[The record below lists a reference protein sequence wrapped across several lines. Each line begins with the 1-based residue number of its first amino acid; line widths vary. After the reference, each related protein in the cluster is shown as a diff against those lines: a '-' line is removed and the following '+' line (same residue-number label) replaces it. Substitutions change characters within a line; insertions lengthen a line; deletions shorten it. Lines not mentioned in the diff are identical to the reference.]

1 MGLLRV
7 IFAISVVFAHSPWHD
22 GVVLVGGQLAVQLF
36 YVISGFLI
44 SHILT
49 SSDRYKS
56 RLKFYVSR
64 WLRLYPL
71 YYAVA
76 SLSLLADFVA
86 RRNFFSLYH
95 SLPRSADILLVASN
109 LLIFGQDWVMFL
121 GISHG
126 KLIPITRFAQSE
138 FSLSSGLLVPQAWTL
153 GVEMSFYAIA
163 PFVLRSTKIIVSL
176 LLLAILVRV
185 FLLATGVGLQDPW
198 TYRFFPA
205 ELLLFLLGALSQR
218 YLLPCYRKHL
228 SLGARARNLPAIAVA
243 FLTLLS
249 LIYFVIPV
257 KPLVKGPIML
267 LAFVVLCPLT
277 FIFQE
282 RFRWDRAFGQLS
294 YPIYL
299 GHMLTVWVA
308 EYVLVRS
315 HVTNTLVRSLIN
327 VILAIAFGWALNKLL
342 GEPIE
347 RIRSKFKRSSGKQV
361 AHLARTGT
369 E

>member
-1 MGLLRV
+1 
-7 IFAISVVFAHSPWHD
+7 
-22 GVVLVGGQLAVQLF
+22 
-36 YVISGFLI
+36 
-44 SHILT
+44 
-49 SSDRYKS
+49 
-56 RLKFYVSR
+56 
-64 WLRLYPL
+64 
-71 YYAVA
+71 
-76 SLSLLADFVA
+76 
-86 RRNFFSLYH
+86 
-95 SLPRSADILLVASN
+95 
-109 LLIFGQDWVMFL
+109 
-121 GISHG
+121 
-126 KLIPITRFAQSE
+126 
-138 FSLSSGLLVPQAWTL
+138 
-153 GVEMSFYAIA
+153 
-163 PFVLRSTKIIVSL
+163 
-176 LLLAILVRV
+176 
-185 FLLATGVGLQDPW
+185 
-198 TYRFFPA
+198 
-205 ELLLFLLGALSQR
+205 LLLFLLGALSQR

-228 SLGARARNLPAIAVA
+228 SLSAWARNLPAIAVA